1 MNRLPCRPPS
11 GTLGC
16 KSAVAFEDCGMAVEI
31 LGRMAAIGA
40 GGGGRRGNSSVRK
53 FAKKAAAAGV
63 GPLPLT
69 SFSALTSIRVRD
81 NSSLLRLVFPK
92 SAAVVPTAA
101 IRSKRAR
108 LDQKARTFCRSGF
121 RMGLRVRTQDV
132 RTSSSTRSL
141 VKQVKSSQVKS
152 RQHFRWIA
160 RVSISNNVNALQSPM
175 AVRTVSRSEHVRVG
189 VL

>member
-121 RMGLRVRTQDV
+121 RMGCSSGHSRQDV
-132 RTSSSTRSL
+132 FVKKGVSS
-141 VKQVKSSQVKS
+141 QVKSSQDNTFDGS
-152 RQHFRWIA
+152 G
-160 RVSISNNVNALQSPM
+160 VNIEICDALQSPM
-175 AVRTVSRSEHVRVG
+175 AVRTVSRSERG
-189 VL
+189 YCSTRT

>member
-1 MNRLPCRPPS
+1 
-11 GTLGC
+11 
-16 KSAVAFEDCGMAVEI
+16 MAVEI

-108 LDQKARTFCRSGF
+108 LDQKARTFWRLQNGIA
-121 RMGLRVRTQDV
+121 RQDAG
-132 RTSSSTRSL
+132 RLNAEPRETS
-141 VKQVKSSQVKS
+141 QVKASQDKS
-152 RQHFRWIA
+152 RQHFRRIA
-160 RVSISNNVNALQSPM
+160 RVSISKYVNALQSPM
-175 AVRTVSRSEHVRVG
+175 AERTVSRSEHVRVG

>member
-1 MNRLPCRPPS
+1 MNRFPCRPPS

-121 RMGLRVRTQDV
+121 RMGLLVRTQCSRQEL
-132 RTSSSTRSL
+132 RTSSST
-141 VKQVKSSQVKS
+141 KSSQVKS
-152 RQHFRWIA
+152 RQNFRWIA

-175 AVRTVSRSEHVRVG
+175 AVRTVSRPLHVRVG

>member
-108 LDQKARTFCRSGF
+108 LDQKARTFWRLQNGIA
-121 RMGLRVRTQDV
+121 RQDAVV

-141 VKQVKSSQVKS
+141 QSSQDKS
-152 RQHFRWIA
+152 RQHFRRIA
-160 RVSISNNVNALQSPM
+160 RVSISKYVTRYNRQWP
-175 AVRTVSRSEHVRVG
+175 
-189 VL
+189 

>member
-108 LDQKARTFCRSGF
+108 LDQKARTFWRLQNGIA
-121 RMGLRVRTQDV
+121 RQDAG
-132 RTSSSTRSL
+132 RLNAEPRETS
-141 VKQVKSSQVKS
+141 QVKASQDKS
-152 RQHFRWIA
+152 RQHFRRIA
-160 RVSISNNVNALQSPM
+160 RVSISKYVNALQSPM
-175 AVRTVSRSEHVRVG
+175 AERTVSRSEHVRVG

>member
-108 LDQKARTFCRSGF
+108 LDQKARTFWRLQNGIA
-121 RMGLRVRTQDV
+121 RQDV
-132 RTSSSTRSL
+132 STRSL
-141 VKQVKSSQVKS
+141 VKQVKSSQDKS
-152 RQHFRWIA
+152 RQHFRRIA
-160 RVSISNNVNALQSPM
+160 RVSISKYVNALQSPM

>member
-108 LDQKARTFCRSGF
+108 LDQKARTFWRLQNGIA
-121 RMGLRVRTQDV
+121 RQDAG
-132 RTSSSTRSL
+132 RLNAEPRETS
-141 VKQVKSSQVKS
+141 QVKSSQDKS
-152 RQHFRWIA
+152 RQHFRRIA
-160 RVSISNNVNALQSPM
+160 RVSISKYVNALQSPM
-175 AVRTVSRSEHVRVG
+175 AVRTVSRSEHLRVG